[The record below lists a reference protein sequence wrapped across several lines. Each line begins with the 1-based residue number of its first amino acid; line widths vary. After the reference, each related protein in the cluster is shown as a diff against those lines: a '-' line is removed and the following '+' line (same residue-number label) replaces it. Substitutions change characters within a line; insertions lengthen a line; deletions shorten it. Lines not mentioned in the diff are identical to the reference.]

1 MARSPERILRELG
14 HVSNQ
19 LGEVEARRSEL
30 YAKRLALYQEARQ
43 LDPPVTNRVLAEA
56 TGVTEEAVI
65 QVLRKAARQQGAA

>member
-1 MARSPERILRELG
+1 MPRSPERILRELG
-14 HVSNQ
+14 HVAGQ
-19 LGEVEARRSEL
+19 LGDVEARRADL
-30 YAKRLALYQEARQ
+30 YAKRLALFQEARA